1 MKAGGD
7 TLRQAAMAQPVAKAR
22 GSLRVQ
28 RMAGRAAVYA
38 ALIVL
43 ASLFAI
49 PLVITVGDS
58 LKSFQEVYAVP
69 RVWIPRHPQWSNFV
83 DIFTSGIPFH
93 LFFLNTF
100 LITAMALFGE
110 VLSSSMVGYSFARL
124 RWPFRDVMF
133 IVLLSTLMLPGQVTM
148 IPVFL
153 LFKQLGWVNTWAPL
167 IVPAYFG
174 GGVFNIFL
182 MRQFYKTIPRALEDA
197 AKIDGCS
204 QWRILFTIMMPLAKP
219 AIATICVLGFIRYW
233 NDFMGP
239 LIYLSDFYK
248 YTISLGIYMFKD
260 AQTIFPHYIM
270 AASLTS
276 LTPVLILFF
285 SAQRYFVKGIVL
297 SGIKG

>member
-1 MKAGGD
+1 MNADGS
-7 TLRQAAMAQPVAKAR
+7 TAVHAATAPRARQAE
-22 GSLRVQ
+22 GSLRFEQ
-28 RMAGRAAVYA
+28 RMGRAMGYA
-38 ALIVL
+38 ILFVFAF
-43 ASLFAI
+43 LFAM
-49 PLVITVGDS
+49 PLFITIGDS
-58 LKSFQEVYAVP
+58 LKTLQEVYTVP
-69 RVWIPRHPQWSNFV
+69 RIWIPTHPKWHNYV
-83 DIFTSGIPFH
+83 DIFTSGIPLH

-100 LITAMALFGE
+100 LITTMALFGE
-110 VLSSSMVGYSFARL
+110 VVTSSMVGYSFARL
-124 RWPFRDVMF
+124 RWPFRDFLF

-153 LFKQLGWVNTWAPL
+153 LFNKLGWVNTWAPL

-182 MRQFYKTIPRALEDA
+182 MRQFFKTIPTALEDA
-197 AKIDGCS
+197 AKIDGCP
-204 QWRILFTIMMPLAKP
+204 QWRILLTIMVPLAKP

-260 AQTIFPHYIM
+260 AQSIFPQYIM
-270 AASLTS
+270 AASLVS

-285 SAQRYFVKGIVL
+285 CAQRYFVKGIVL